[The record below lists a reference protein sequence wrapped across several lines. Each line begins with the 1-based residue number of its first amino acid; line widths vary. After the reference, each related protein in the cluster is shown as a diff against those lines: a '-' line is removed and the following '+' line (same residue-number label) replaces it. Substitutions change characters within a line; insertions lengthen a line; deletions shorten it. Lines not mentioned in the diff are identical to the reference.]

1 MRNEVLKNLENIN
14 EEDSKL
20 LFELMESDTDVKQY
34 LLDGYK
40 KIMEQWKEEY
50 PQFDIPS
57 GVISICINGETTYT
71 NVGEKHYDENTI
83 FDIASMTKLYTEFIL
98 FGILHDYN
106 LTLEKKIGDLVE
118 LYDDIKDLTLMDLI
132 SFNNTYKTRID
143 SRDCTN
149 KEDAIKA
156 IRTAYILPEKQG
168 KYLYTDVPIVILTDI
183 METYTGMTYKEL
195 FQKYI
200 INKYKLTD
208 TYLDIN
214 TTERYVTLNKN
225 MTNDPKANIMGGYY
239 GHGGVKTTSKD
250 FIKFLSAAFDSEYS
264 HLFTTPSQVI
274 DEATNEPIYKKSE
287 IGNLNLSRSDD
298 DSLASR
304 FLPKKGFAIQG
315 SVRCHGETAIFAID
329 HKQYTVTI
337 SIFQDL
343 YTQLDNI
350 IKYEHET
357 GKKLTKEHA
366 VDGHGNLVV
375 TDIRN
380 ILPYKGGAFKKMTNL
395 VGICRAVALYQYL
408 KREIRNNYNE

>member
-1 MRNEVLKNLENIN
+1 MRNEVLENLENIN

-20 LFELMESDTDVKQY
+20 LFELMESDIDVKQY

-40 KIMEQWKEEY
+40 KIMEQWKEEF
-50 PQFDIPS
+50 PLFDIPS
-57 GVISICINGETTYT
+57 GVISICINGETSYT

-98 FGILHDYN
+98 FGIVHDYN
-106 LTLEKKIGDLVE
+106 LTLEKKIGDLVA

-239 GHGGVKTTSKD
+239 GHGGVKTTSRD
-250 FIKFLSAAFDSEYS
+250 FIKFLSSAFDSEYNY
-264 HLFTTPSQVI
+264 LFTTPSQVI
-274 DEATNEPIYKKSE
+274 DEATSEPIYKKSV

-315 SVRCHGETAIFAID
+315 SVRCHGETAIFTID

-350 IKYEHET
+350 IKFEHET
-357 GKKLTKEHA
+357 GKILTKEHA
-366 VDGHGNLVV
+366 VDGYGNLVM

-380 ILPYKGGAFKKMTNL
+380 ILPYKGGAFKKLTNL

-408 KREIRNNYNE
+408 KREIRNNYSE